1 MMIFSVYLSLILW
14 FHVFISQYKSRCSL
28 LLAVKILVDSYKPRC
43 RLHIPSL
50 SDSLVF
56 GTSSIFKAVKSL
68 IEQQSCIYTA
78 SAENQC
84 VPHAAYWQQLD
95 PGLKSNQTPV
105 WLQYLPIELCISA
118 TKNLQATVHSAD
130 PCYCM
135 LFLIFHLRHF
145 PRDGANGISQIN
157 MKVKFLD

>member
-1 MMIFSVYLSLILW
+1 MIFSVYLSLILR
-14 FHVFISQYKSRCSL
+14 FPVFISQYKSRCSL

-68 IEQQSCIYTA
+68 IEQQSCIYPA

-84 VPHAAYWQQLD
+84 VPHAAY
-95 PGLKSNQTPV
+95 
-105 WLQYLPIELCISA
+105 
-118 TKNLQATVHSAD
+118 
-130 PCYCM
+130 
-135 LFLIFHLRHF
+135 
-145 PRDGANGISQIN
+145 
-157 MKVKFLD
+157 

>member
-1 MMIFSVYLSLILW
+1 MIYLYVFSLSVSWLHDLHGECCFAVWHTNKMMIFSVYLSLILW

-118 TKNLQATVHSAD
+118 TKKPPGNS
-130 PCYCM
+130 P
-135 LFLIFHLRHF
+135 
-145 PRDGANGISQIN
+145 
-157 MKVKFLD
+157 